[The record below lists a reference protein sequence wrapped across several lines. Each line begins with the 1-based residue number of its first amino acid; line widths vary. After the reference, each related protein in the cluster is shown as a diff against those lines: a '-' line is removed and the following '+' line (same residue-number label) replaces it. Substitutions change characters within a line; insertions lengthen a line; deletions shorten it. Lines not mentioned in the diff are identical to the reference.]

1 MYTVRRFFPA
11 RRMKRPMALWALCFF
26 VGLMAMGGHA
36 KTVFAHGDGV
46 HAPTKL
52 PACTSRA
59 LTCEMPSE
67 VAAQANLP
75 LEMRNCIDG
84 AGAAVDCADVAPFG
98 YFELAWPLLTAANQ
112 ADWVDGKVSAAATQ
126 RDPLFNTP
134 CSDGMAGEF
143 PCSQIDL
150 QAFLP
155 LDMFADAASGNDS
168 WGWTDPT
175 TGTEYVLM
183 GLNNG
188 TAFVDISQPAS
199 PVIVGM
205 LPTHTVS
212 SSWRDMKVYA
222 NYAFIVADLSSD
234 HGLQVFDLTQLRN
247 VDAAAMPMTFTETA
261 YYNEFGDAHNIV
273 INEQSGFAYA
283 VGSDTCRGGLHM
295 INIQDPLH
303 PQFAGCYA
311 DDGYTH
317 DARCVMYHGPDLA
330 YNDHEICFNSNEDTV
345 TVVDVSDKAAPK
357 MLSRVATAENHYV
370 HQGWLTEDQRYFLQD
385 DELDELLDKH
395 NTRTYMW
402 DMADLDAPSLV
413 GMYTSALTSTDHNLY
428 VLGSH
433 VFEANY
439 TSGLR
444 VLDLAGLP
452 NGDLQ
457 EVAYFDTEPDND
469 SSRTRSAWN
478 VYPFFKSG
486 SVAVSTIT
494 EGLFILKPHL
504 PPEFTLNSDD
514 NLVAICRAEESESTW
529 QTGVTLTYLNGYSE
543 PQPTVAIAQAPAGIG
558 SSLTEQPSSAALLTN
573 SLSTQETL
581 YTLSAQIPMTASGA
595 FPVQVTATTDAM
607 QKAVQVIF
615 FAADAAPAAVT
626 PQSGTAILPEAKGV
640 FAWQADEQGLIYE
653 FELATDSEF
662 SHILDMIRTSDT
674 HLTITMQLAA
684 QTEYFWR
691 VRAVNPCG
699 AGSYS
704 AVQSIR
710 TDGSKI
716 FLPIMKQ

>member
-1 MYTVRRFFPA
+1 M
-11 RRMKRPMALWALCFF
+11 
-26 VGLMAMGGHA
+26 
-36 KTVFAHGDGV
+36 
-46 HAPTKL
+46 
-52 PACTSRA
+52 PACTSRG
-59 LTCEMPSE
+59 LTCELPSE
-67 VAAQANLP
+67 LAAQANIP
-75 LEMRNCIDG
+75 LETRNCIDG

-98 YFELAWPLLTAANQ
+98 YFELAWPLLSAANQ
-112 ADWVDGKVSAAATQ
+112 ADWADAKVTAAAQ
-126 RDPLFNTP
+126 MEPRFATP
-134 CSDGMAGEF
+134 CSNGMAGEF

-155 LDMFADAASGNDS
+155 LSMFPNAAAGNDD
-168 WGWTDPT
+168 WGWTDPA

-183 GLNNG
+183 GLNSG
-188 TAFVDISQPAS
+188 TAFVDISNPEA
-199 PVIVGM
+199 PVIVGV
-205 LPTHTVS
+205 LPTHTLS
-212 SSWRDMKVYA
+212 SSWRDIKVYA
-222 NYAFIVADLSSD
+222 NYAFVVADLSSD
-234 HGLQVFDLTQLRN
+234 HGLQVFDLTQLRDVN
-247 VDAAAMPMTFTETA
+247 AQDMPVTFAETA

-317 DARCVMYHGPDLA
+317 DARCVIYHGPDLV

-345 TVVDVSDKAAPK
+345 TIVDVSDKAAPQ
-357 MLSRVATAENHYV
+357 MLSRVATAQNHYV

-385 DELDELLDKH
+385 DELDELLDSH

-402 DMADLDAPSLV
+402 DMADLDAPELV
-413 GMYTSALTSTDHNLY
+413 GIYTSALTSTDHNLY

-452 NGDLQ
+452 NGELK
-457 EVAYFDTEPDND
+457 EAAYFDTAPDND
-469 SSRTRSAWN
+469 SVRTRSAWN

-504 PPEFTLNSDD
+504 PPEFTLNSAD
-514 NLVAICRAEESESTW
+514 NLIAVCREGGAETALST
-529 QTGVTLTYLNGYSE
+529 QLTLAYLNNYSG
-543 PQPTVAIAQAPAGIG
+543 PAPTVAIAEAPTNIS
-558 SSLTEQPSSAALLTN
+558 SSLVEQPASASPLAINQT
-573 SLSTQETL
+573 T
-581 YTLSAQIPMTASGA
+581 YTLTAQIPMTATGA
-595 FPVQVTATTDAM
+595 FPVGVAATADAM
-607 QKAVQVIF
+607 QKAVQVTF
-615 FAADAAPAAVT
+615 FAANAAPGQVM
-626 PQSGTAILPEAKGV
+626 PQSATAILPESKGV
-640 FAWQADEQGLIYE
+640 FAWQAADQGWTYE
-653 FELATDSEF
+653 FELAADSAF
-662 SHILDMIRTSDT
+662 SQMFDMIRTTETS
-674 HLTITMQLAA
+674 LTVTGQFTA
-684 QTEYFWR
+684 QSEYFWR

-699 AGSYS
+699 VGPYS
-704 AVQSIR
+704 ATQSIR

-716 FLPIMKQ
+716 FLPLMKQ